1 MEKDK
6 PTLSDAVKNT
16 LQLLVDSDQKIY
28 GYISDDTLQ
37 ALQVQGYRLNQGV
50 VEKNQGEQLITLQP
64 VSIERRLMKLN
75 VKIHRFDMQE
85 IENRRFM
92 YNPKSGVLI
101 FGYQYGKTK
110 GLPGSHADDLAL
122 AGIKQN
128 YDDFVRGWVGTGR
141 HYPDGVIHF
150 APNIDNR
157 NLSLFEKGF
166 DTLEMFGNNGAR
178 DKTVVRAFGDK
189 WEQPLSS
196 ILHPEPEIEQRVSL
210 RQQLKETAPPRSISK
225 KPAKQQ
231 PER

>member
-6 PTLSDAVKNT
+6 PTLSDAVKST

-28 GYISDDTLQ
+28 GYISDDTMQ
-37 ALQVQGYRLNQGV
+37 ALQVQGYRLNQGI
-50 VEKNQGEQLITLQP
+50 VEKNNGEQLITLRP
-64 VSIERRLMKLN
+64 VSIERGLMKLN

-101 FGYQYGKTK
+101 LGYQYGKTK

-150 APNIDNR
+150 APNIDSR
-157 NLSLFEKGF
+157 NIPLFEKGF
-166 DTLEMFGNNGAR
+166 ETLEMFGSNGAR
-178 DKTVVRAFGDK
+178 DKTVVRAFGNK

-196 ILHPEPEIEQRVSL
+196 ILHPEPEIEKRASL
-210 RQQLKETAPPRSISK
+210 QQQLKEAAPPKSLFK

>member
-1 MEKDK
+1 MEKEKK
-6 PTLSDAVKNT
+6 PLSDTVRDM
-16 LQLLVDSDQKIY
+16 LQLFVDSDQKIY
-28 GYISDDTLQ
+28 GAISDDTLQ

-50 VEKNQGEQLITLQP
+50 VEKNRGEPLTTLLFIP
-64 VSIERRLMKLN
+64 IERRLMKLD
-75 VKIHRFDMQE
+75 VKAHKFNMQE

-101 FGYQYGKTK
+101 LGYQYGKTK
-110 GLPGSHADDLAL
+110 GLPGSHADDLAM

-128 YDDFVRGWVGTGR
+128 YDEFVRGWVGTGR

-150 APNIDNR
+150 APNIDSSNI
-157 NLSLFEKGF
+157 SLFEKGF
-166 DTLEMFGNNGAR
+166 DTLEMFSANGAR

-196 ILHPEPEIEQRVSL
+196 LLHPERKIEKKASL
-210 RQQLKETAPPRSISK
+210 RQQLKESAPSKSIPRK
-225 KPAKQQ
+225 RTKQQ

>member
-6 PTLSDAVKNT
+6 PTLSDTVKST
-16 LQLLVDSDQKIY
+16 LQFLVDSDQKIY

-50 VEKNQGEQLITLQP
+50 VEKNQGKQLITLRP

-101 FGYQYGKTK
+101 LGYQYGKTK
-110 GLPGSHADDLAL
+110 GLPGSHADDFAL
-122 AGIKQN
+122 ACIKQN

-150 APNIDNR
+150 APNIDSR
-157 NLSLFEKGF
+157 NIPLFEKGF
-166 DTLEMFGNNGAR
+166 DTLEMFGSNGAR
-178 DKTVVRAFGDK
+178 DKTVVRAFGNK

-196 ILHPEPEIEQRVSL
+196 ILHPKPEIEKRASL
-210 RQQLKETAPPRSISK
+210 QQQLKEAAPPKSLFK

-231 PER
+231 ER

>member
-75 VKIHRFDMQE
+75 VKIHCFDMQE

-110 GLPGSHADDLAL
+110 GLPGNHADDLAL

-150 APNIDNR
+150 APNIDSR

-166 DTLEMFGNNGAR
+166 DTLEMFSNNGAR

-196 ILHPEPEIEQRVSL
+196 ILHPEPEIEKRASL
-210 RQQLKETAPPRSISK
+210 RQQLKEAAPPRSISK

-231 PER
+231 SER